1 MPSIAELNALA
12 EDMQRQR
19 DEEYF
24 RNHPWEKPTT
34 IVADMFG
41 DVRDN
46 PMVRAARELQF
57 DRAVADERAKTWIA
71 NKKEG
76 ESTDDILKSVYG
88 PLAAGQAAARG
99 IMPGQP
105 VAQNRLSTYK
115 MDGGGVIGVDPV
127 TREVVRLVEDAPPKP
142 VAEKSLTWKT
152 APDEGIFGKG
162 SSVSLT
168 PTAFAGQ
175 WSQLPEFARTNM
187 DNMIQLR
194 GHGFD
199 FGTNGVPRRLGA
211 NPFAEGFRLTTSGA
225 KPQVGKPTRAKA
237 AEYVKKFGRSSA
249 MEKLKA
255 DGFDISGYAD

>member
-105 VAQNRLSTYK
+105 VAQNRLTTYK

-211 NPFAEGFRLTTSGA
+211 NPFAEGFKLTTSTGQAGSGSKGA
-225 KPQVGKPTRAKA
+225 TKEVIRVTDEGRRAIFD
-237 AEYVKKFGRSSA
+237 AETKQFLR
-249 MEKLKA
+249 
-255 DGFDISGYAD
+255 YAD